1 MLQQNDPGVLAG
13 VDGFIVPG
21 GDLDLADVGLAQQE
35 HGQAGLADAAA
46 DGQGQLVGQE
56 HLVEGQLAAVVAAG
70 DGQLAVQGSGVHAD
84 AHGGELNGPVQG
96 LVPEEDV
103 AVQGPVVVVGGAA
116 VVGLAGLQSAADLH
130 EEGGGVVLDP
140 VVLPLLGGGVGP
152 QVLQLLAGDEG
163 YIPLDLRQDAQL
175 GEDGLQGLL
184 GVGHGADDGAD
195 GGLQIVHVPVARS
208 DDLFPVPLVHIDGVE
223 VIGDFIPA
231 DGVHVGDQALAH
243 GEVVVVQGHALPLG
257 QGVDHLGIP
266 AGGGDVKADGTFHA
280 VQIVVQA
287 GGGLHEQ
294 GGGDPAQ
301 AQVAA

>member
-1 MLQQNDPGVLAG
+1 MWFGGLFAERVEALQQNDPGVLAG

-21 GDLDLADVGLAQQE
+21 GDLDLTDVGLAQQE

-70 DGQLAVQGSGVHAD
+70 DGQLAVQGGGVHAD

-103 AVQGPVVVVGGAA
+103 AVQGPVVVVRGAA

-163 YIPLDLRQDAQL
+163 DVPLDLRQDAQL
-175 GEDGLQGLL
+175 GEDGL
-184 GVGHGADDGAD
+184 
-195 GGLQIVHVPVARS
+195 
-208 DDLFPVPLVHIDGVE
+208 
-223 VIGDFIPA
+223 
-231 DGVHVGDQALAH
+231 
-243 GEVVVVQGHALPLG
+243 
-257 QGVDHLGIP
+257 
-266 AGGGDVKADGTFHA
+266 
-280 VQIVVQA
+280 
-287 GGGLHEQ
+287 
-294 GGGDPAQ
+294 
-301 AQVAA
+301 